1 LVREQRDQYFQNGLR
16 RLHSKQATCA
26 LTRFFKSALSS
37 IKKVRF
43 PVCCTQ
49 TAIIKTHNNKT
60 YLYQFAEIIEVFKV
74 RHGYFH
80 GVFPYTTPRTT
91 SITRLYPKVLRERMG
106 RTKTHY
112 LQALHQRGP
121 KAQGCVENSQRV
133 RFLRHVLL
141 PLFNH
146 VFRKADWRSREKQVK
161 DRLKKWGLAIKNVK
175 EDNMLAIARKRL
187 KRKVFDDKESAFRV
201 NKQPLT
207 EKNIDRFLK
216 RKKIS
221 DCTLLSITS
230 PINGEVLFYI
240 LI

>member
-1 LVREQRDQYFQNGLR
+1 
-16 RLHSKQATCA
+16 
-26 LTRFFKSALSS
+26 
-37 IKKVRF
+37 
-43 PVCCTQ
+43 
-49 TAIIKTHNNKT
+49 
-60 YLYQFAEIIEVFKV
+60 
-74 RHGYFH
+74 
-80 GVFPYTTPRTT
+80 
-91 SITRLYPKVLRERMG
+91 M
-106 RTKTHY
+106 
-112 LQALHQRGP
+112 
-121 KAQGCVENSQRV
+121 
-133 RFLRHVLL
+133 
-141 PLFNH
+141 
-146 VFRKADWRSREKQVK
+146 FRKADWRSREKQVK